1 MDHNLV
7 INIIILLGIIFSIYY
22 QKNKID
28 ALKTEVQ
35 SSKNIIDEM
44 KSYMDI
50 IKIDE
55 VKKYVAV
62 KEETVKLEEQQKRKE
77 LVEEMNEAVKEA
89 LKIQQHNIVSLPD
102 TIDLI
107 FFCGTLI
114 VGVDPEYREDMIKD
128 SIKDETVKEILHLAN
143 KSFGN
148 YQIKDGVTQLAF
160 VKSMNKDKQSLINSY
175 INDID
180 KINKKTT

>member
-1 MDHNLV
+1 MDLNLI
-7 INIIILLGIIFSIYY
+7 INIIILLGIIFSIFY

-55 VKKYVAV
+55 LKKYVAV

-77 LVEEMNEAVKEA
+77 LLYTAVKSVKEIA
-89 LKIQQHNIVSLPD
+89 TKSGQDIADMIRFCIP
-102 TIDLI
+102 LI
-107 FFCGTLI
+107 A
-114 VGVDPEYREDMIKD
+114 GVDPEYREDIIKVGIENEIVKNVFLGTRLPLCFRTLRNSD
-128 SIKDETVKEILHLAN
+128 S
-143 KSFGN
+143 SC
-148 YQIKDGVTQLAF
+148 
-160 VKSMNKDKQSLINSY
+160 
-175 INDID
+175 
-180 KINKKTT
+180 